1 MNKKLIAKLV
11 KDMLNKYKQVKSIK
25 EENGMIIIEV
35 ME

>member
-11 KDMLNKYKQVKSIK
+11 KDMLKKYKQVKSIK